1 MECKL
6 QQKLLD
12 PRFNGGSSP
21 TKSQIGVLELWRW
34 GEVAAQMEFNLESF
48 LPKKKKGGPIFL
60 HSLKNISM
68 FCVFTKTILD

>member
-34 GEVAAQMEFNLESF
+34 GEVAAQMEFNLASF
-48 LPKKKKGGPIFL
+48 LPKKKKRDIF
-60 HSLKNISM
+60 
-68 FCVFTKTILD
+68 T